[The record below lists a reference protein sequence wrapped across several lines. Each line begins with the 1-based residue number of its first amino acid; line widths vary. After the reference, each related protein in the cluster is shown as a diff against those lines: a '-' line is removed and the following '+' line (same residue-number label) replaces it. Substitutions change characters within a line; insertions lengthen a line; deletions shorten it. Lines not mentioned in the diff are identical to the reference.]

1 MCRKN
6 LTRPGDFTEKVP
18 AESCTLNPRAKAMAK
33 CNVFTKKEI
42 NGCFLTLPIE
52 LK

>member
-18 AESCTLNPRAKAMAK
+18 AESCTLTPRTKATPPMTG
-33 CNVFTKKEI
+33 FTKKEK

-52 LK
+52 IK